1 MHFMDNTEERLDR
14 HQEINAAMKRAIL
27 QDLQQ
32 LLHEHHALVRLFEYF
47 GRMPNGDY
55 KVVIRVGKRPPGTY
69 ECTFK
74 APIIDEVAILI
85 IGENLGTRNIV
96 ITHRD
101 TGQLQQISETHC
113 SYDTGFLFHAT
124 RTHRVRPG
132 ARTTHNGFLPSFPFA
147 REETQ
152 KSASIAVALRQ
163 PHVKLVLR
171 YRSRNIHAV
180 YHFCPYREKSFLRG
194 GKRRN
199 SRCVL
204 TQRVEKSPLQYDTIL
219 R

>member
-1 MHFMDNTEERLDR
+1 MSKWLEEREEFWADVKAMLCKCDR
-14 HQEINAAMKRAIL
+14 S
-27 QDLQQ
+27 
-32 LLHEHHALVRLFEYF
+32 VRI
-47 GRMPNGDY
+47 
-55 KVVIRVGKRPPGTY
+55 VVLSDFNDWVGVG
-69 ECTFK
+69 
-74 APIIDEVAILI
+74 VQ
-85 IGENLGTRNIV
+85 
-96 ITHRD
+96 RD
-101 TGQLQQISETHC
+101 GC
-113 SYDTGFLFHAT
+113 RGFLFHVT
-124 RTHRVRPG
+124 RTHPVRPG
-132 ARTTHNGFLPSFPFA
+132 ARTDHNGFLPSFPFA